1 MSYLSP
7 KIRFYNPLNN
17 IKTWLSKQVLI
28 QKLNNPI
35 GYAILSIAALGIA
48 MIIPVLGLK
57 LGIVLLGA
65 IFAVPVLLFCLFQ
78 HQIGLVIMV
87 VVAFIVIP
95 IKKVMDVP
103 VGVLMDGLMFLMF
116 FGMVLKQVVE
126 RDWSFAKNPISAWI
140 LVWVFLNLIQVINP
154 SAESKMAWL
163 YTVRSMAGLILLYFI
178 ACYAFSSLK
187 YIKTVFKLII
197 GIALCNTMYGFYQ
210 EFIGFPQFELAWLYS
225 DPARFELIYQ
235 WGHLRLFST
244 FADPT
249 TFGIY
254 TVYMGMFCGILA
266 LAPFKPIKRIIL
278 GVCCVLML
286 WVTAYTG
293 TRTAYV
299 LIPAGLFF
307 FTFMTFRREVIM
319 ISCFGLVLGGGAMM
333 MSTSNPIIFRIQS
346 AFKPSE
352 DASMQLRLK
361 NQAFIQPF
369 IHTHPMGAGLGSTG
383 LWGQRFTPDSFLAHF
398 AHDSGFVRVAIELGW
413 IGLFLYCVFL
423 FVVMWQAIYYYYRVK
438 DPTIKMMYLGL
449 ANILFLLILANYP
462 QEAIVQLPT
471 SIVFYIV
478 LAAIVRLKDF
488 DEEPVKTYTI
498 INKTEDASN
507 ESDKDESSS
516 NEKEEYKNEDKN
528 KHTDKIE
535 FEIIEPEN

>member
-7 KIRFYNPLNN
+7 KIRFYNPLN
-17 IKTWLSKQVLI
+17 KVKDWFSKQVFI

-35 GYAILSIAALGIA
+35 GYVALGMAALAIA
-48 MIIPVLGLK
+48 VVIPMLGLK
-57 LGIVLLGA
+57 IGILLLGA
-65 IFAVPVLLFCLFQ
+65 IFAVPVLLFCLFR
-78 HQIGLVIMV
+78 HQIGLIIMIS
-87 VVAFIVIP
+87 VAFVVIP

-116 FGMVLKQVVE
+116 FGMIIKQVIE

-178 ACYAFSSLK
+178 ACYAFSSLA
-187 YIKTVFKLII
+187 YIKLVFKLII
-197 GIALCNTMYGFYQ
+197 GIALCNTLYGFYQ
-210 EFIGFPQFELAWLYS
+210 EFVGFPQFELAWLYS
-225 DPARFELIYQ
+225 DPERFQLIYQ

-254 TVYMGMFCGILA
+254 TVYMGMFCGIMV
-266 LAPFKPIKRIIL
+266 LAPITQNKRIVL
-278 GVCCVLML
+278 GVCAVLML

-307 FTFMTFRREVIM
+307 FTFMTMRKEVLIVAF
-319 ISCFGLVLGGGAMM
+319 IGIILGAGLMM
-333 MSTSNPIIFRIQS
+333 KSTGNPIIYRIQS
-346 AFKPSE
+346 AFKPQE

-369 IHTHPMGAGLGSTG
+369 IHKHPMGAGLGSTG

-413 IGLFLYCVFL
+413 IGLLLYCIFL
-423 FVVMWQAIYYYYRVK
+423 FVVMYQAVYYYYRVK
-438 DPTIKMMYLGL
+438 DPTIKTMYLGL
-449 ANILFLLILANYP
+449 SNVLFLLILANYP

-478 LAAIVRLKDF
+478 LAAVVRLKDF
-488 DEEPVKTYTI
+488 DIEPAKEPYII
-498 INKTEDASN
+498 INKPKAEDTV
-507 ESDKDESSS
+507 DEI
-516 NEKEEYKNEDKN
+516 EKNQDQPDKN
-528 KHTDKIE
+528 HHTDKIE
-535 FEIIEPEN
+535 FEIIEPD

>member
-1 MSYLSP
+1 MSHLSP
-7 KIRFYNPLNN
+7 KIRFYNPLSNV
-17 IKTWLSKQVLI
+17 KTWFDKQVFI

-35 GYAILSIAALGIA
+35 GYAILGFSALCIA
-48 MIIPVLGLK
+48 MVIPILGLK

-65 IFAVPVLLFCLFQ
+65 IFAIPVLLFCLFQ
-78 HQIGLVIMV
+78 HQIGLIIMV
-87 VVAFIVIP
+87 CVSFIVIP

-116 FGMVLKQVVE
+116 FGMIIKQVIE

-178 ACYAFSSLK
+178 ACYAFNSLA
-187 YIKTVFKLII
+187 YIKLVFKLIM
-197 GIALCNTMYGFYQ
+197 GIALCNTLYGFYQ
-210 EFIGFPQFELAWLYS
+210 EFIGFPQFELDWLYS
-225 DPARFELIYQ
+225 DPERFQLIYQ

-254 TVYMGMFCGILA
+254 TVYMGMFCGIMVFAPLTQAKRIA
-266 LAPFKPIKRIIL
+266 LAIFAA
-278 GVCCVLML
+278 LML

-307 FTFMTFRREVIM
+307 FTLMTMKKEVIM
-319 ISCFGLVLGGGAMM
+319 LACFGLLLGAGMM
-333 MSTSNPIIFRIQS
+333 MKSTGNPIIYRIQS
-346 AFKPSE
+346 AFKPQE

-369 IHTHPMGAGLGSTG
+369 IHQHPMGAGLGSTG
-383 LWGQRFTPDSFLAHF
+383 LWGQRFTPDSFLANF

-413 IGLFLYCVFL
+413 IGLLLYCVFL
-423 FVVMWQAIYYYYRVK
+423 FVVMRQAIYYYYRVK

-449 ANILFLLILANYP
+449 SNILFLLILANYP

-478 LAAIVRLKDF
+478 LAAVVRLKDF
-488 DEEPVKTYTI
+488 DMEPATEPFTI
-498 INKTEDASN
+498 IHETESEN
-507 ESDKDESSS
+507 IG
-516 NEKEEYKNEDKN
+516 EETEEDLDKN
-528 KHTDKIE
+528 CHTPKLE
-535 FEIIEPEN
+535 FEEIVEEDN

>member
-1 MSYLSP
+1 M
-7 KIRFYNPLNN
+7 
-17 IKTWLSKQVLI
+17 
-28 QKLNNPI
+28 
-35 GYAILSIAALGIA
+35 GYACLGIAALGIA
-48 MIIPVLGLK
+48 MIIPILGLK
-57 LGIVLLGA
+57 MGILLLGA
-65 IFAVPVLLFCLFQ
+65 ILAIPVLLFCLFQ
-78 HQIGLVIMV
+78 HQIGLIIMV
-87 VVAFIVIP
+87 VVAFMVIP

-116 FGMVLKQVVE
+116 FGMIIKQVIE

-140 LVWVFLNLIQVINP
+140 LVWVFLNLLQVINP
-154 SAESKMAWL
+154 AAESKMAWL

-178 ACYAFSSLK
+178 ACYAFNSLE
-187 YIKTVFKLII
+187 YIKLVFKLIL
-197 GIALCNTMYGFYQ
+197 GIALCNTLYGFYQ
-210 EFIGFPQFELAWLYS
+210 EFVGFPQFELDWLYS
-225 DPARFELIYQ
+225 DPERFQLIYQ

-254 TVYMGMFCGILA
+254 TVYMGMFCGIMA
-266 LAPFKPIKRIIL
+266 LAPLDNWKRITL
-278 GVCCVLML
+278 AVCGGLML

-307 FTFMTFRREVIM
+307 FTLMTFRKEVIM
-319 ISCFGLVLGGGAMM
+319 IAFVGILLGAGMM
-333 MSTSNPIIFRIQS
+333 MKSTSNPIIFRIQS
-346 AFKPSE
+346 AFKPQE

-369 IHTHPMGAGLGSTG
+369 IHKHPMGAGLGSTG

-423 FVVMWQAIYYYYRVK
+423 FVVMFQAVYYYYRVK

-449 ANILFLLILANYP
+449 ANVLFLLILANYP

-478 LAAIVRLKDF
+478 LAAVVRLKDF
-488 DEEPVKTYTI
+488 DVEPATEPYTI
-498 INKTEDASN
+498 LHKKEEKIKTETGKETEEEQPIDKN
-507 ESDKDESSS
+507 YHTDNLEFEMVESDD
-516 NEKEEYKNEDKN
+516 KEN
-528 KHTDKIE
+528 
-535 FEIIEPEN
+535 